1 MSSSRSHRSVN
12 IRSQA
17 SSGSKVSVSALMR
30 RLASLEKQQTNWA
43 DREQS
48 RLLLIRMKHWVDA
61 KLERVNEVV
70 PDCSPEDFAACLQKL
85 SESTAYEKDAKKLFP
100 MRPVLTSVVRY
111 YPLSGGISA
120 QAPKMAV
127 FLREFLGE
135 AIAHPTVQSKRYLT
149 MSYIDQ
155 NHVMKEVLRSTM
167 HNVAAV
173 GEVPQVM
180 TTAQMMAMP
189 MQPPPML
196 RPDDSV
202 SQILGVR
209 GGERESE
216 ERRRM
221 RKEER
226 RARKLAQKQ
235 KQKQNHGGTII
246 SKKNRYRDRG
256 LEPPPRSY
264 LTADDMSTFSVAQTQ
279 VMPPPA
285 PRSKVSVN
293 IKTQRMTRA
302 NAKTNPKSK
311 PMPKQR
317 KRPESVMGSV
327 HSRPRTPPLQ
337 PEEPQ
342 TQSVFSVMSSSGEE
356 DSFSD

>member
-1 MSSSRSHRSVN
+1 
-12 IRSQA
+12 
-17 SSGSKVSVSALMR
+17 MR

-100 MRPVLTSVVRY
+100 MRPVLTSVVRF
-111 YPLSGGISA
+111 YPLSGGSSA

-135 AIAHPTVQSKRYLT
+135 AIAHPTVQSKRYLA

-180 TTAQMMAMP
+180 TTAQMMP
-189 MQPPPML
+189 MQPPPMI

-202 SQILGVR
+202 SQILG
-209 GGERESE
+209 GRESE
-216 ERRRM
+216 ERRRR
-221 RKEER
+221 RKEEKR
-226 RARKLAQKQ
+226 AQRHARKLEKSRR
-235 KQKQNHGGTII
+235 KE
-246 SKKNRYRDRG
+246 KKHRSA
-256 LEPPPRSY
+256 RSY
-264 LTADDMSTFSVAQTQ
+264 VTADDMSAFSVAQTQ
-279 VMPPPA
+279 VMPPPP

-293 IKTQRMTRA
+293 IKTQNVRTA
-302 NAKTNPKSK
+302 SAKPDQRHQKEEARPKA
-311 PMPKQR
+311 PARQ
-317 KRPESVMGSV
+317 ESVVGSV
-327 HSRPRTPPLQ
+327 YSRRSKVPDPPR
-337 PEEPQ
+337 
-342 TQSVFSVMSSSGEE
+342 SVFSVMSSSDD

>member
-12 IRSQA
+12 IRSEA

-100 MRPVLTSVVRY
+100 MRPVLTSVVRF
-111 YPLSGGISA
+111 YPLSGGSSA

-135 AIAHPTVQSKRYLT
+135 AIAHPTVQSKRYLA

-167 HNVAAV
+167 HSVAAV

-180 TTAQMMAMP
+180 TTAQMMPMP
-189 MQPPPML
+189 LQPPPML

-209 GGERESE
+209 GGKRESE

-221 RKEER
+221 RKEEQR
-226 RARKLAQKQ
+226 RARKLEKMRRRTE
-235 KQKQNHGGTII
+235 KHR
-246 SKKNRYRDRG
+246 SS
-256 LEPPPRSY
+256 RSY

-293 IKTQRMTRA
+293 IKTQKMTRA
-302 NAKTNPKSK
+302 DARTKPESK
-311 PMPKQR
+311 NRKQ
-317 KRPESVMGSV
+317 PESVVRSNHG
-327 HSRPRTPPLQ
+327 RRKTPPQ
-337 PEEPQ
+337 PAVEPQ
-342 TQSVFSVMSSSGEE
+342 PKSVFSVMSSSGE